1 MSKRANTNSRGF
13 TLLEL
18 MIGMTIFLVI
28 SGAVLTSMASLQ
40 ANYRKA
46 EMYTTME
53 QRLRASMELMA
64 QEIGQAGLQGSTVE
78 GGATG
83 GDASYTAPFKLS
95 SSTGGAITAS
105 TSPQTV
111 EISVATST
119 GNGTVFT
126 PYVGE
131 WLMVDGGSLQ
141 EPVQIS
147 EIPPTVAT
155 GNIQGLFGNGHAAG
169 TQAYPMGVFPDGIV
183 SAQST
188 ATKLAMY
195 GEMNGTGNGL
205 YAVEYTCP
213 TPVSGVQAGS
223 LTRTE
228 WNLGSSPLT
237 ATSYPLIDNVT
248 LCYFC
253 WPGGPGFS
261 PNGTNLC
268 PTTAAPNND
277 SVSLPNAVGGTDTY
291 SIITQIGFTVTVTE
305 NTTIQG
311 GNAQPIS
318 ITKSYSNIQ
327 PRNLITAYNIF
338 QAACQSS
345 VNDGNATVGTTN
357 CPSSTNYAG
366 FLKGELQPDPAV
378 IASVPW

>member
-1 MSKRANTNSRGF
+1 MNKRPNTNPRGF

-18 MIGMTIFLVI
+18 MIGMAIFLII
-28 SGAVLTSMASLQ
+28 SGAVLTSMANLQ
-40 ANYRKA
+40 ANYRRA
-46 EMYTTME
+46 EMYTTMQ
-53 QRLRASMELMA
+53 QRLRATMELMA

-83 GDASYTAPFKLS
+83 GDATFAAPFKF
-95 SSTGGAITAS
+95 TNAITAS
-105 TSPQTV
+105 ASPQTV
-111 EISVATST
+111 AITVAS
-119 GNGTVFT
+119 GSGVFT

-131 WLMVDGGSLQ
+131 WLMVDGGSNQ

-155 GNIQGLFGNGHAAG
+155 GDIQGLFTNNHAAS

-188 ATKLAMY
+188 ATKLAMF
-195 GEMNGTGNGL
+195 GEINGTGNGL

-213 TPVSGVQAGS
+213 ASGTTGS

-228 WNLGSSPLT
+228 WNLGPYPSALT

-268 PTTAAPNND
+268 PTTAAPAND
-277 SVSLPNAVGGTDTY
+277 SISLPNAVGGTDTY
-291 SIITQIGFTVTVTE
+291 SIVTQIGFTITVSETA
-305 NTTIQG
+305 TISG
-311 GNAQPIS
+311 ISQPIS

-327 PRNLITAYNIF
+327 PRNLITAYNIY
-338 QAACQSS
+338 QAALTSAT
-345 VNDGNATVGTTN
+345 NANNGTTY
-357 CPSSTNYAG
+357 TTY
-366 FLKGELQPDPAV
+366 LKGELQPDPAAV
-378 IASVPW
+378 SVGMVGLW